1 MRRRKD
7 IRSWCS
13 CETTYISWNPK
24 PLENHFQSQIVSA
37 SVRSHNNKAKKKK
50 SSTFKS
56 CREICQNSTLI
67 WEEKKQKEEVEEE
80 EEEDRPR

>member
-7 IRSWCS
+7 IRSWCR
-13 CETTYISWNPK
+13 CETTYVSLNPK

-37 SVRSHNNKAKKKK
+37 SVRSHNNKAKKIKILQHLKVVGK
-50 SSTFKS
+50 SVRTVHLF
-56 CREICQNSTLI
+56 

-80 EEEDRPR
+80 EEDRPR